1 MKFKVKNVNCM
12 NCVNLIKNSLE
23 DEFGNIEVDLEQ
35 KILSLNLEE
44 NQVSNFTKEFQDLGF
59 EIVERLQ
66 WKNCV

>member
-12 NCVNLIKNSLE
+12 NCVNLIKNSFE

-59 EIVERLQ
+59 EIVERL
-66 WKNCV
+66 

>member
-1 MKFKVKNVNCM
+1 MKMKFKVKNVNCM

-59 EIVERLQ
+59 EIVERL
-66 WKNCV
+66 

>member
-44 NQVSNFTKEFQDLGF
+44 NQVLNFTKEFQDLGF
-59 EIVERLQ
+59 EIVERL
-66 WKNCV
+66 

>member
-23 DEFGNIEVDLEQ
+23 DEFGNIEVDLDQ

-44 NQVSNFTKEFQDLGF
+44 NQVTNFTKKISRFRF
-59 EIVERLQ
+59 
-66 WKNCV
+66 

>member
-23 DEFGNIEVDLEQ
+23 DEFGNIEVDLGQ

-59 EIVERLQ
+59 EIVERL
-66 WKNCV
+66 

>member
-12 NCVNLIKNSLE
+12 NCVNLVKNSLE

-59 EIVERLQ
+59 EIVERL
-66 WKNCV
+66 

>member
-23 DEFGNIEVDLEQ
+23 DEFGNVEVDLEQ

-44 NQVSNFTKEFQDLGF
+44 NQVSNFTKEFQ
-59 EIVERLQ
+59 I
-66 WKNCV
+66 

>member
-44 NQVSNFTKEFQDLGF
+44 NQVSNFSKEFQDLGF
-59 EIVERLQ
+59 EIIERL
-66 WKNCV
+66 

>member
-44 NQVSNFTKEFQDLGF
+44 NRVSNFTKEFQDLGF
-59 EIVERLQ
+59 EIVERL
-66 WKNCV
+66 

>member
-12 NCVNLIKNSLE
+12 NCVNFIKNSLE

-59 EIVERLQ
+59 EIIERL
-66 WKNCV
+66 

>member
-12 NCVNLIKNSLE
+12 SCVNLIKNSLE

-44 NQVSNFTKEFQDLGF
+44 NKVSNFTKEFQDLGF
-59 EIVERLQ
+59 EIVERL
-66 WKNCV
+66 

>member
-44 NQVSNFTKEFQDLGF
+44 NQASNFTKEFQDLGF
-59 EIVERLQ
+59 EIVERL
-66 WKNCV
+66 

>member
-23 DEFGNIEVDLEQ
+23 DEFGNIEVDLGQ

-59 EIVERLQ
+59 EIIERL
-66 WKNCV
+66 

>member
-44 NQVSNFTKEFQDLGF
+44 NQVSNFSKEFQDLGF
-59 EIVERLQ
+59 EIMERL
-66 WKNCV
+66 

>member
-1 MKFKVKNVNCM
+1 MKFKVKDVNCM

-59 EIVERLQ
+59 EIVERL
-66 WKNCV
+66 

>member
-44 NQVSNFTKEFQDLGF
+44 NQISNFTKEFQDLGF
-59 EIVERLQ
+59 EIVERL
-66 WKNCV
+66 

>member
-1 MKFKVKNVNCM
+1 MKFKIKNVNCM

-59 EIVERLQ
+59 EIVERL
-66 WKNCV
+66 

>member
-12 NCVNLIKNSLE
+12 NCVILIKNSLE
-23 DEFGNIEVDLEQ
+23 DKFGNIEVDLEQ

-59 EIVERLQ
+59 EIVERL
-66 WKNCV
+66 

>member
-12 NCVNLIKNSLE
+12 NCVNLIKKSLE

-59 EIVERLQ
+59 EIVERL
-66 WKNCV
+66 

>member
-23 DEFGNIEVDLEQ
+23 DEFGNIGVDLEK

-59 EIVERLQ
+59 EIVERL
-66 WKNCV
+66 

>member
-1 MKFKVKNVNCM
+1 MKFKVKNLNCM

-23 DEFGNIEVDLEQ
+23 DEFGNIEVDLDQ

-59 EIVERLQ
+59 EIVERL
-66 WKNCV
+66 

>member
-23 DEFGNIEVDLEQ
+23 DEFENIEVDLEQ

-59 EIVERLQ
+59 EIVERL
-66 WKNCV
+66 

>member
-12 NCVNLIKNSLE
+12 SCVNLIKNSLE
-23 DEFGNIEVDLEQ
+23 EEFGSIEVDLEQ

-59 EIVERLQ
+59 EIIERL
-66 WKNCV
+66 

>member
-44 NQVSNFTKEFQDLGF
+44 NQGSNFTKEFQDLGF
-59 EIVERLQ
+59 EIVERL
-66 WKNCV
+66 

>member
-44 NQVSNFTKEFQDLGF
+44 NQVSNFTKEFQDLSF
-59 EIVERLQ
+59 EIVERL
-66 WKNCV
+66 

>member
-44 NQVSNFTKEFQDLGF
+44 NQVSNFTKEFQELGF
-59 EIVERLQ
+59 EIVGRL
-66 WKNCV
+66 

>member
-23 DEFGNIEVDLEQ
+23 DEFGNIEVDLDQ

-59 EIVERLQ
+59 EIIERL
-66 WKNCV
+66 

>member
-35 KILSLNLEE
+35 RILSLNLEE

-59 EIVERLQ
+59 EIIERL
-66 WKNCV
+66 

>member
-44 NQVSNFTKEFQDLGF
+44 NQVTNFTKEFQDLGF
-59 EIVERLQ
+59 EIIERL
-66 WKNCV
+66 

>member
-23 DEFGNIEVDLEQ
+23 DEFGNIEVDLDQ
-35 KILSLNLEE
+35 KILNLNLEE

-59 EIVERLQ
+59 EIVERL
-66 WKNCV
+66 

>member
-1 MKFKVKNVNCM
+1 MKFKVKNVHCM
-12 NCVNLIKNSLE
+12 NYVNLIKKSLE

-59 EIVERLQ
+59 EIVERL
-66 WKNCV
+66 

>member
-23 DEFGNIEVDLEQ
+23 DEFGNIEVDLDQ

-59 EIVERLQ
+59 EIVERL
-66 WKNCV
+66 